1 MEFHGDA
8 FSMSWSWPRLRRVV
22 VPLVLMAALAAL
34 LWRGTVTC
42 APVARALEATD
53 VPPRYVQLVH
63 DAADRH
69 RVPPHR
75 LAALISVES
84 AWDPRARSPVG
95 AMGLAQLMP
104 DTAAY
109 LSVQDPWNPRQNV
122 MGGARYLREQFDRF
136 GSWDLAAA
144 AYNAGPEAV
153 RRHGGIPPYPETLAY
168 VPKVR
173 ARAHELAEAGAA
185 AMVCD

>member
-1 MEFHGDA
+1 MG
-8 FSMSWSWPRLRRVV
+8 
-22 VPLVLMAALAAL
+22 VLAVL

-42 APVARALEATD
+42 APAASALETTD
-53 VPPRYVQLVH
+53 VPPRYVGLVH
-63 DAADRH
+63 DAAARH

-95 AMGLAQLMP
+95 AMGLTQLMP
-104 DTAAY
+104 ATADY
-109 LSVQDPWNPRQNV
+109 LDVGDPWNPRENV
-122 MGGARYLREQFDRF
+122 MGGSRYLREQFERF

-153 RRHGGIPPYPETLAY
+153 QRYGGIPPYAETLAY

-173 ARAHELAEAGAA
+173 ARAHELADAA
-185 AMVCD
+185 AASMVCDASG